1 MKTAEL
7 EGADLNYWVAQC
19 DPSVATIRWERVGGN
34 YLGFGRIGSSPEF
47 FGLII
52 VGQEGAGI
60 PLGVKQYNPSE
71 DWERA
76 GPIIDREEICIE
88 PLAHFREEAY
98 IKGWQAIIYFNGGE
112 QDTKEGPTPL
122 IAAMRAF
129 VASKFGDEV
138 PDIEETA

>member
-19 DPSVATIRWERVGGN
+19 DPSVATIRWERVGSN
-34 YLGFGRIGSSPEF
+34 YLGFCRIGSSPEF

-52 VGQEGAGI
+52 VGKEGAGI

-71 DWERA
+71 DWGRA
-76 GPIIDREEICIE
+76 GPIIERERIGVAFGEFGGQWHA
-88 PLAHFREEAY
+88 LAVS
-98 IKGWQAIIYFNGGE
+98 GAI
-112 QDTKEGPTPL
+112 TKTVGKGPTPL

-138 PDIEETA
+138 PDIKETA